1 MKYRVLFLKRKH
13 IYIAA
18 ILVILIILFSVF
30 LSLRRATTTPT
41 FSLITDSKIIK
52 ADLTGDGKEDVL
64 YIRNENNKYNLEIN
78 AKDQS
83 LFLEPD
89 KKLAT
94 LGSYSGYWPMRVKLS
109 DLTRDKIPEIL
120 VQASEKDLPVM
131 HIFNYSGGKFNDIFS
146 SSNNVMGILDSKNS
160 RTPKLVCGNL
170 TDSGIKFTSYMML
183 SDKLESYGY
192 NYSQDFMGK
201 ATMQTF
207 IKYIEGLPAK
217 EADKPK
223 DIFSD
228 NMNGVDLSIIGKM
241 AGSNNEY
248 KFQDALFSDTK
259 WDKKG
264 NIAEIS
270 WIVSFKASSNIKN
283 GVKTNYTLNVG
294 LKPIAIKNDTK
305 YQIFSMEIN

>member
-13 IYIAA
+13 IYIA
-18 ILVILIILFSVF
+18 VIFIILLILFTVF
-30 LSLRRATTTPT
+30 LSLKRTTTTPT
-41 FSLITDSKIIK
+41 FSLVTDSKIIK
-52 ADLTGDGKEDVL
+52 ADLNGDGQEDVL

-89 KKLAT
+89 KKLTT
-94 LGSYSGYWPMRVKLS
+94 LGTFSGYWPMRVKLS

-120 VQASEKDLPVM
+120 VQASEKDLPVL
-131 HIFNYSGGKFNDIFS
+131 HIFSYSGGKFNDIFS
-146 SSNNVMGILDSKNS
+146 SSNNVLGLTDSKNNRS
-160 RTPKLVCGNL
+160 PKLVCGNL
-170 TDSGIKFTSYMML
+170 TDNGIKFTSYMML
-183 SDKLESYGY
+183 SNKIESFGY
-192 NYSQDFMGK
+192 NYSPDFMGK
-201 ATMQTF
+201 STMQTF

-241 AGSNNEY
+241 AGSNNTY
-248 KFQDALFSDTK
+248 KFQDALFTDTK

-270 WIVSFKASSNIKN
+270 WIVNFKATSNIKD
-283 GVKTNYTLNVG
+283 GVKTNYTLNVC
-294 LKPIAIKNDTK
+294 LKPITTKNDLK
-305 YQIFSMEIN
+305 YQIFTMEIN

>member
-294 LKPIAIKNDTK
+294 LKPISIKNDTK